1 MPETF
6 VGFSMIGWSLAVVA
20 VAVGTGCTSGFG
32 PRISCQDL
40 QPGTAR
46 YQANMDEIA
55 RAARLPGGLWN
66 RYHESAVSELCH
78 GQSEKIDTLTA
89 DGLLDI
95 SATERLAAVLNKLYT
110 PRPRSSSD
118 VAFGEVRQQ
127 LVRMGTC
134 GACADNIARYY
145 VRQPASPCAE
155 LAKRA
160 LAGQSDAVKE
170 LLADP
175 DYCKWTY

>member
-1 MPETF
+1 MAVT
-6 VGFSMIGWSLAVVA
+6 VVIGCA
-20 VAVGTGCTSGFG
+20 SGFG
-32 PRISCQDL
+32 PRITCQDL

-46 YQANMDEIA
+46 YQVNMDELA
-55 RAARLPGGLWN
+55 RAARLSGGSWN
-66 RYHESAVSELCH
+66 RYHESAVSGLCQ
-78 GQSEKIDTLTA
+78 GQSEGIDALTA